1 MWDRDTDKGGSEGDK
16 DTERRDR
23 EKFNVCETEIQI
35 KEEVRGIKVQREE
48 IERSSMKYIQVFPHL
63 FTQQMIEKSVHS
75 TTDVDDICKGQCH
88 EEGAPKWKL
97 MIGTLAMIIWLQ
109 RYKF

>member
-1 MWDRDTDKGGSEGDK
+1 M
-16 DTERRDR
+16 RRDR
-23 EKFNVCETEIQI
+23 EKFNVHETVIKI
-35 KEEVRGIKVQREE
+35 KEEVRGIKIQREE

-88 EEGAPKWKL
+88 EEGAPK
-97 MIGTLAMIIWLQ
+97 
-109 RYKF
+109 